1 MTVEDVLHDLIEVS
15 SMDQEGLKEMAVEFP
30 EVADK
35 IAQMIDYRK
44 QVGERF
50 QKIVAAKRAGT
61 RASILAD
68 QKCHRF
74 CH

>member
-44 QVGERF
+44 
-50 QKIVAAKRAGT
+50 
-61 RASILAD
+61 
-68 QKCHRF
+68 
-74 CH
+74 